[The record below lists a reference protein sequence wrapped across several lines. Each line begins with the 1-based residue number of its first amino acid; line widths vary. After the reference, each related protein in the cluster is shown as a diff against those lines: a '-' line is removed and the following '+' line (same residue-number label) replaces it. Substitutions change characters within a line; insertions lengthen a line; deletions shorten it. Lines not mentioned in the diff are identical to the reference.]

1 MRRLWTPRWILVHV
15 AAVVLVTC
23 FLALGYWQV
32 RRAAGGNLLSFGYAV
47 EWPAFAAF
55 VCYVWIKEVRR
66 ALRGSPVPAGPQPQR
81 RQAPT
86 VRTGPAYDDE
96 GDEALAAYNR
106 YLAWLNANPHASPSE
121 YPG

>member
-1 MRRLWTPRWILVHV
+1 LVHV
-15 AAVVLVTC
+15 AAVILMAC

-32 RRAAGGNLLSFGYAV
+32 RRAAGGNPLSLGYAI

-55 VCYVWIKEVRR
+55 VCYVWMKEMRR
-66 ALRGSPVPAGPQPQR
+66 ALRGSPVAEPQPLPQR
-81 RQAPT
+81 QQAPK
-86 VRTGPAYDDE
+86 VRTGPAYDDD